1 MFIYLK
7 NRMRKSIKMK
17 RESSIENENDNFFK
31 ENIKKPICEQ

>member
-17 RESSIENENDNFFK
+17 RESSIENENDHFFK
-31 ENIKKPICEQ
+31 ENIKKPISEQ